1 MIRIASLFIVL
12 LLTACQTEEVKK
24 TTDTSMHQTP
34 FQKEALLL
42 SDFFLPDNSTA
53 TFRGEGNE
61 YASYTLRTIHP
72 YDNYVITYEDNG
84 GTIVQRIYR
93 LTKENIGLLAEN
105 GEAYTEEIPT
115 LESLEAMNI
124 LDLYM
129 ATPIE
134 LGTEFNEWKIV
145 SVDETVETRLQH
157 YEGVI
162 VIERT
167 EAPGNI
173 TRKYFAI
180 GIGEIKRE
188 FIMPAEDEDITVTS
202 VIDQIK

>member
-1 MIRIASLFIVL
+1 MLRIASLFFVL
-12 LLTACQTEEVKK
+12 LLTACQAEEVQEP
-24 TTDTSMHQTP
+24 TDESAQQTP

-42 SDFFLPDNSTA
+42 SDFFLPNNTTA

-84 GTIVQRIYR
+84 GTIVHRIYR
-93 LTKENIGLLAEN
+93 LTEENIGLLAEN
-105 GEAYTEEIPT
+105 GEAYTEGIPT
-115 LESLEAMNI
+115 LKSLEAMDI
-124 LDLYM
+124 IDIYM

-134 LGTEFNEWKIV
+134 VGTEFNEWKIV
-145 SVDETVETRLQH
+145 SIDETVETKVQR

-162 VIERT
+162 AIERT
-167 EAPGNI
+167 EAPGNV
-173 TRKYFAI
+173 TRKYFAK
-180 GIGEIKRE
+180 GVGEIKSE

-202 VIDQIK
+202 VIDNIK